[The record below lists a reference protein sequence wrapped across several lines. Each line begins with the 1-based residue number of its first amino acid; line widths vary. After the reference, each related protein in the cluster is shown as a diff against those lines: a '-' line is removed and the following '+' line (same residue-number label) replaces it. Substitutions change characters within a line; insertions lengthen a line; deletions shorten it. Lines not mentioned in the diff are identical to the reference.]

1 VSTTA
6 DYTFAFQPKPVEPF
20 KSVKYFKKS
29 SYWKLLS
36 DFNFNYKPTNISFS
50 TNITRQFNRQ
60 QFRLVDVEGIG
71 LDALYQRNFLFNYQY
86 GFNYNLTK
94 SLKINLN
101 ANSNNIVRN
110 YMNENN
116 EPDNS
121 YTIWSDYWN
130 IGLPNLHNQQV
141 TVNYELP
148 VNKIPFLSFVKSN
161 YTYAGTYSWQR
172 ASIAMSS
179 VVDSD
184 TGIQYNLGNTIQN
197 SGSHKLNTSFNMDS
211 FYKYIGLSK
220 QKAPKKAAPVTPPK
234 PGEKVVNVKPVPV
247 KNSNVFVDGLI
258 GVVTSIKNIQINY
271 SENQGTALPGFL
283 PGIGFFGTSKPN
295 LGFAFGAQ
303 DDVRFE
309 AAKNG
314 WLTNYPNFNQNYTQV
329 LTKTLDFSANVDLFP
344 DFKIDL
350 TANRSYSSN
359 YSEQYDVMDGVYNS
373 RSPYSTGNFAISTV
387 MLKSSF
393 RHSDEFFSTSFEEF
407 RNNRIIIANRLA
419 TEYYGTTN
427 FPVNA
432 DGFPT
437 GFGKNSTEVLLP
449 AFLAAYTGF
458 DIPALK
464 EIGVNI
470 APSAE
475 ARAGKISLNAFK
487 DIPIPNWN
495 IKYNGLMRY
504 NFFKERFKRF
514 SIQHAYKA
522 SYTINSFRSNLE
534 YAQHANEI
542 NPLNGNFYSQ
552 TIIGNVNLV
561 EQFNPLIRLDFET
574 KSSFKILAEMKKDRA
589 LSLSFDNNLLT
600 EVNGI
605 EYVIGTGYRFKD
617 VIFSSKLADSPTG
630 IIKSDINLKIDFSY
644 RNNKTIVRYLDYNN
658 NQLGGGQNIWTVK
671 LSADYSFSKNL
682 TAIFY
687 YDHSFSQAVISTSFP
702 MTNIRGGFTL
712 RYSFGN

>member
-1 VSTTA
+1 
-6 DYTFAFQPKPVEPF
+6 
-20 KSVKYFKKS
+20 
-29 SYWKLLS
+29 
-36 DFNFNYKPTNISFS
+36 
-50 TNITRQFNRQ
+50 
-60 QFRLVDVEGIG
+60 
-71 LDALYQRNFLFNYQY
+71 
-86 GFNYNLTK
+86 
-94 SLKINLN
+94 
-101 ANSNNIVRN
+101 
-110 YMNENN
+110 
-116 EPDNS
+116 
-121 YTIWSDYWN
+121 
-130 IGLPNLHNQQV
+130 
-141 TVNYELP
+141 
-148 VNKIPFLSFVKSN
+148 
-161 YTYAGTYSWQR
+161 
-172 ASIAMSS
+172 
-179 VVDSD
+179 
-184 TGIQYNLGNTIQN
+184 
-197 SGSHKLNTSFNMDS
+197 MDS

-220 QKAPKKAAPVTPPK
+220 QKTPGKAAPVAPPK
-234 PGEKVVNVKPVPV
+234 PGEKVKNVKPAVL
-247 KNSNVFVDGLI
+247 KDSNPFLDGLI

-283 PGIGFFGTSKPN
+283 PGVGFFGTSKPT
-295 LGFAFGAQ
+295 LGFVFGGQ

-314 WLTNYPNFNQNYTQV
+314 WLTNYPNFNQNYTHV
-329 LTKTLDFSANVDLFP
+329 LTRTLDVTANMDLFP

-350 TANRSYSSN
+350 TANRSYSNN

-373 RSPYSTGNFAISTV
+373 RSPYYTGNFAISTV

-393 RHSDEFFSTSFEEF
+393 RQSDEFFSIPFEEF
-407 RNNRIIIANRLA
+407 RSNRIIIANRLA
-419 TEYYGTTN
+419 TEHYGTSN
-427 FPVNA
+427 FPVGA
-432 DGFPT
+432 DGYPT
-437 GFGKNSTEVLLP
+437 GFGKNSPEVLLP

-464 EIGVNI
+464 TVGISL
-470 APSAE
+470 AQSPSD
-475 ARAGKISLNAFK
+475 RAGTISLNAFK
-487 DIPIPNWN
+487 NIPIPNWN

-514 SIQHAYKA
+514 SVQHAYKA
-522 SYTINSFRSNLE
+522 SYTINSFRSNLD

-561 EQFNPLIRLDFET
+561 EQFNPLIRVDFET
-574 KSSFKILAEMKKDRA
+574 KSSFKILAEVKKDRA

-600 EVNGI
+600 EVKGI

-630 IIKSDINLKIDFSY
+630 VIKSDINLKVDFSY

-682 TAIFY
+682 TAILY
-687 YDHSFSQAVISTSFP
+687 YDHSFSEAVISTSFP

-712 RYSFGN
+712 RYTFGN

>member
-1 VSTTA
+1 
-6 DYTFAFQPKPVEPF
+6 
-20 KSVKYFKKS
+20 
-29 SYWKLLS
+29 
-36 DFNFNYKPTNISFS
+36 
-50 TNITRQFNRQ
+50 
-60 QFRLVDVEGIG
+60 
-71 LDALYQRNFLFNYQY
+71 
-86 GFNYNLTK
+86 
-94 SLKINLN
+94 
-101 ANSNNIVRN
+101 
-110 YMNENN
+110 MNENN

-179 VVDSD
+179 VVDSE

-197 SGSHKLNTSFNMDS
+197 SGSHKLNTAFNMDS

-220 QKAPKKAAPVTPPK
+220 QKTPKKAAPVTPPK

-271 SENQGTALPGFL
+271 TENQGTALPGFL
-283 PGIGFFGTSKPN
+283 PGIGFFGTSRPN

-329 LTKTLDFSANVDLFP
+329 LTKTLDFTANIDLFP

-432 DGFPT
+432 DGFPA

-504 NFFKERFKRF
+504 NYFKAF
-514 SIQHAYKA
+514 
-522 SYTINSFRSNLE
+522 
-534 YAQHANEI
+534 
-542 NPLNGNFYSQ
+542 FYSTCLQ
-552 TIIGNVNLV
+552 
-561 EQFNPLIRLDFET
+561 
-574 KSSFKILAEMKKDRA
+574 SFI
-589 LSLSFDNNLLT
+589 
-600 EVNGI
+600 
-605 EYVIGTGYRFKD
+605 
-617 VIFSSKLADSPTG
+617 
-630 IIKSDINLKIDFSY
+630 
-644 RNNKTIVRYLDYNN
+644 YN
-658 NQLGGGQNIWTVK
+658 
-671 LSADYSFSKNL
+671 
-682 TAIFY
+682 
-687 YDHSFSQAVISTSFP
+687 
-702 MTNIRGGFTL
+702 
-712 RYSFGN
+712 